1 MDFAEAYTVFEK
13 NERARCICLLN
24 IGVIHFK
31 NQEYQKAVSLFGD
44 AAKYADKLLKTS
56 KNANR
61 TEY

>member
-1 MDFAEAYTVFEK
+1 
-13 NERARCICLLN
+13 
-24 IGVIHFK
+24 
-31 NQEYQKAVSLFGD
+31 VSLFGD